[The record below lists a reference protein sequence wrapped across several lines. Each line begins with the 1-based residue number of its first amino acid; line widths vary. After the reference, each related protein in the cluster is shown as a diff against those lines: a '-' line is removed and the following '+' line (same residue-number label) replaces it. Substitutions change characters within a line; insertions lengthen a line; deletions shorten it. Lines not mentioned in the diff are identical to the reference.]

1 MRLGEFSGGIWAL
14 CLSHKTFDIMSVV
27 QMKSIYMH
35 SITNCE
41 PFLEEEQEPW
51 EEAQSEE

>member
-41 PFLEEEQEPW
+41 PFLEEELE